1 MKALIQFEIKNKKGL
16 SESQL
21 KSMILDHIVN
31 MMDGW
36 TKGENII
43 SIEFIHTYENNNKC
57 TDLSVN

>member
-21 KSMILDHIVN
+21 KSMILDHMVN

-43 SIEFIHTYENNNKC
+43 
-57 TDLSVN
+57 